1 MSRRVPS
8 FFLLVPGPWRDAREV
23 VDALRSRGVESHVRG
38 DAPIAAGQVL
48 VGIIEDDHLADGFT
62 WGRHGRLP
70 ADLAQQVANCRRAAL
85 IELGFRLDQAP
96 ARVAELG
103 RALRSAGG
111 VALRMEASG
120 SAWAWDPWLENLD
133 SGLPSAMYATA
144 VLLARGSDGVVFS
157 CGMHHFDLPDAQ
169 ITLDAPSAAIA
180 WLDTFNIYQLAES
193 PVLASGHTFQPDP
206 ASDRRALERWP
217 DHRHHPTDGRH
228 NPFGIWRFLAP
239 EEKRLQAGELVP
251 VIMPSLVAMLV
262 AAERKEG
269 RPLTRAEVEELV
281 EKSPA
286 IAMERRDALAIEQ
299 SRGYADIE
307 PELAWEQ
314 WQIVRATM

>member
-1 MSRRVPS
+1 M
-8 FFLLVPGPWRDAREV
+8 DT
-23 VDALRSRGVESHVRG
+23 LRSRGFQSHVGG
-38 DAPIAAGQVL
+38 DDPIEAGQIR
-48 VGIIEDDHLADGFT
+48 VGVIEDDHLADGFT
-62 WGRHGRLP
+62 WGRHGPLP
-70 ADLAQQVANCRRAAL
+70 ADLVEQVANCRRAAL
-85 IELGFRLDQAP
+85 IEMCFRLDQAP

-111 VALRMEASG
+111 VAVRMEASG
-120 SAWAWDPWLENLD
+120 SAWPWEPWLEHLD
-133 SGLPSAMYATA
+133 SGLPSAIYSTA
-144 VLLARGSDGVVFS
+144 VLIARGSDGAVFT

-169 ITLDAPSAAIA
+169 ITMDDPAAAIA
-180 WLDTFNIYQLAES
+180 WLDTFNVYQLAES

-217 DHRHHPTDGRH
+217 DHRHHPDDGRH

-239 EEKRLQAGELVP
+239 GEKRLEVAELVS

-262 AAERKEG
+262 AAERKNG
-269 RPLTRAEVEELV
+269 RPLTRAEVEWLV
-281 EKSPA
+281 GESPA
-286 IAMERRDALAIEQ
+286 ITMERRDAIALEQ